1 MKRHLLFDILIIGA
15 GPAGI
20 VAAIHAAAGGRSLK
34 IGLIDRKKEPGVPV
48 RCGEAVGLKGFSDF
62 LSIDKTWIK
71 STVVKA
77 KLVSPSGIVITL
89 PGDFDNYIIDRGKM
103 EKDLVEQAIARGVA
117 FISGATIVSLRRNG
131 SGRYECQAS
140 SGEKFEA
147 YCIIL
152 ADGIE
157 SKTARELG
165 WKTFLAPSDI
175 ISCAFARVEH
185 KKIERDTCTFHV
197 GRSVAPGGYAWVF
210 PRGEKETNVGLGVL
224 GSMSRPGLPKEL
236 LLGFIGRRFPGSKI
250 SHLHCGGVPMGP
262 WLKPLVKDG
271 AMIVGDA
278 ARQVNCATGA
288 GIAYSFFS
296 GKAAGAAAAAA
307 FKEAKPGAHCNFDVL
322 KKYEKDWA
330 AYYGKQQ
337 RRSYSLK
344 ETMVGFSDA
353 FLDDV
358 AKSLKKTDPHKLKV
372 SRVFLKAFS
381 KHPMQLLKVLK
392 LFS

>member
-140 SGEKFEA
+140 SGE
-147 YCIIL
+147 IL
-152 ADGIE
+152 QA
-157 SKTARELG
+157 
-165 WKTFLAPSDI
+165 
-175 ISCAFARVEH
+175 
-185 KKIERDTCTFHV
+185 
-197 GRSVAPGGYAWVF
+197 
-210 PRGEKETNVGLGVL
+210 
-224 GSMSRPGLPKEL
+224 
-236 LLGFIGRRFPGSKI
+236 
-250 SHLHCGGVPMGP
+250 
-262 WLKPLVKDG
+262 
-271 AMIVGDA
+271 
-278 ARQVNCATGA
+278 
-288 GIAYSFFS
+288 
-296 GKAAGAAAAAA
+296 
-307 FKEAKPGAHCNFDVL
+307 
-322 KKYEKDWA
+322 
-330 AYYGKQQ
+330 
-337 RRSYSLK
+337 
-344 ETMVGFSDA
+344 
-353 FLDDV
+353 
-358 AKSLKKTDPHKLKV
+358 
-372 SRVFLKAFS
+372 
-381 KHPMQLLKVLK
+381 
-392 LFS
+392 